1 MWVGQDSDQ
10 VEQQLRIFVLT
21 LVKKQKEA
29 DLGLAGGQEDIEYCR
44 GMNENDVDDDDY
56 YEVKT
61 LMMMSSVRS
70 EGAWCDWQQGGLA
83 TIC

>member
-1 MWVGQDSDQ
+1 MWVGQDQ

-21 LVKKQKEA
+21 LKKQKEA

-44 GMNENDVDDDDY
+44 GMNENDVDDDGY

>member
-1 MWVGQDSDQ
+1 MGRSGLRSGGTAVEDFCVDSG
-10 VEQQLRIFVLT
+10 
-21 LVKKQKEA
+21 KKQKEA

-44 GMNENDVDDDDY
+44 GMNENDVDDGDY

>member
-1 MWVGQDSDQ
+1 MWVGQDQ

-21 LVKKQKEA
+21 LKKQKEA

>member
-1 MWVGQDSDQ
+1 MGRSRSGGTAVEDFFVDSGQ
-10 VEQQLRIFVLT
+10 
-21 LVKKQKEA
+21 KQKEA

-44 GMNENDVDDDDY
+44 GMNENDVDDGDY

>member
-21 LVKKQKEA
+21 LKKQKEA

>member
-1 MWVGQDSDQ
+1 MGRSGSGGTAVEDFCVDSG
-10 VEQQLRIFVLT
+10 
-21 LVKKQKEA
+21 KKQKEA

>member
-1 MWVGQDSDQ
+1 MWVGQDQ
-10 VEQQLRIFVLT
+10 VEQQLRIFLLT